1 VWRSRLKMQKTQ
13 THHSV
18 IVAIVAAQLA
28 IWPAMCPART
38 RTEIKA
44 GRATVNLE
52 LGASTTLKIDKPFD
66 FALIGDPRVI
76 DFQAQG
82 ERSLLLKPLG
92 LGTTN
97 LVIVAK
103 DGIVITNLRIVVR
116 NAGPI

>member
-1 VWRSRLKMQKTQ
+1 MQ
-13 THHSV
+13 THHSAIVV
-18 IVAIVAAQLA
+18 IVATQLA
-28 IWPAMCPART
+28 IWPTICPART
-38 RTEIKA
+38 QTEIKA

-52 LGASTTLKIDKPFD
+52 LGANITVKIDKPFGL
-66 FALIGDPRVI
+66 ALIGDPGVI

-82 ERSLLLKPLG
+82 DCSLLLKSLG

-97 LVIVAK
+97 LVIVDK